1 VRQSGAFLGFLKRV
15 STSEHG
21 IAGHDRLALS
31 VRSWSSCSIA
41 AMRRLKSIRSTSM
54 TLARRHRR
62 GPGEPVSGLPPN
74 GGFGRSLE
82 DVSYGPYVKE
92 PSRQVHVVATKSSTG
107 NPGSRPSDPR
117 KPRRLGASSSLPAR
131 CGESAVGSEHQVAHY
146 PYSLHINYM
155 PQLVFR
161 QKPQAVLGQNRSRNI
176 LHALDLHLHPI
187 TSKNV
192 LSR

>member
-1 VRQSGAFLGFLKRV
+1 MDA
-15 STSEHG
+15 
-21 IAGHDRLALS
+21 AG
-31 VRSWSSCSIA
+31 
-41 AMRRLKSIRSTSM
+41 
-54 TLARRHRR
+54 RRHRR
-62 GPGEPVSGLPPN
+62 GPPASASVGIVPPN

-146 PYSLHINYM
+146 PYSLQINYI
-155 PQLVFR
+155 PQFVFR
-161 QKPQAVLGQNRSRNI
+161 QQAQAVLGQNRSRNI
-176 LHALDLHLHPI
+176 LHALDLHLHPM